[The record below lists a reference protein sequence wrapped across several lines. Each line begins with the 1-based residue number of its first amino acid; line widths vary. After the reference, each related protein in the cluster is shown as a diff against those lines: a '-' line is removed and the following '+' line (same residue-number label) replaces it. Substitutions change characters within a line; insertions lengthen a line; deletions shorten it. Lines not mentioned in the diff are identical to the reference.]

1 MARCWGERRG
11 VPKGELTMP
20 LNKDLKRLVRARMTK
35 TGEAY
40 TAARAHIIKK
50 PKTPTVSQTEP
61 PAASKTVDYAALAGT
76 SDATIKAKT
85 GCTWER
91 WVHALDRHGAEHMSH
106 REIATLVNTKYKIPG
121 WWSQSVTVGYE
132 RIKGLR
138 ARGQR
143 RDGTYEAT
151 KSRTFNVP
159 VTVLFDAWA
168 DAKMRRR
175 WLDGAKVNV
184 RTATAPKSMRL
195 DWNDRSIIAVG
206 FAAKGKSKSS
216 VAVQHEKLPD
226 RDTAEHLKQYWSDRL
241 DALGEVLSDR

>member
-1 MARCWGERRG
+1 
-11 VPKGELTMP
+11 MP

-50 PKTPTVSQTEP
+50 PRTATVSKAA
-61 PAASKTVDYAALAGT
+61 AASADKAVDYAALAGT

-91 WVHALDRHGAEHMSH
+91 WVRALDHLGAEKMSH

-143 RDGTYEAT
+143 RDGSYEAT

-168 DAKMRRR
+168 NAKMRRR
-175 WLDGAKVNV
+175 WLNGAKVNV

-195 DWNDRSIIAVG
+195 DWTDRSIIAVG

-226 RDTAEHLKQYWSDRL
+226 RDTAERLKQYWSDRL
-241 DALGEVLSDR
+241 DALGEALSDR

>member
-1 MARCWGERRG
+1 M
-11 VPKGELTMP
+11 TMP

-50 PKTPTVSQTEP
+50 PKSATVSRAAP
-61 PAASKTVDYAALAGT
+61 AAASKTVDYAALAGT

-91 WVHALDRHGAEHMSH
+91 WVHALDHHGAAQMSH

-143 RDGTYEAT
+143 RDGSYEAT

-159 VTVLFDAWA
+159 VSVLFDAWA

-175 WLDGAKVNV
+175 WLNGAKVNV

-195 DWNDRSIIAVG
+195 DWSDRSIIAVG

-226 RDTAEHLKQYWSDRL
+226 RDTADHLKQYWSDRL

>member
-1 MARCWGERRG
+1 M
-11 VPKGELTMP
+11 TMP
-20 LNKDLKRLVRARMTK
+20 LNKDLKRLVRTRMTK

-40 TAARAHIIKK
+40 TAARAQIIKK
-50 PKTPTVSQTEP
+50 PKAAAASTPA
-61 PAASKTVDYAALAGT
+61 PAAVSKAVDYAALAGT

-91 WVHALDRHGAEHMSH
+91 WVRALDHHGAEKMSH
-106 REIATLVNTKYKIPG
+106 REIAALVNTKYKIPG

-159 VTVLFDAWA
+159 VTTLFNAWA
-168 DAKMRRR
+168 DAKMRHR
-175 WLDGAKVNV
+175 WLNGASVKV

-195 DWNDRSIIAVG
+195 DWTDRSIIAVG

-226 RDTAEHLKQYWSDRL
+226 GDTADRLKQYWSDRL